1 MVRSQA
7 GEPRHDAR
15 QQREAARG
23 NEDSNRCNEKT
34 ADDASDSRSTA
45 EPTQD
50 SLQRSGTVISYGCQ
64 GQEGECEADAVER
77 QQLRSASRVASSG
90 RDSEDRP
97 KDDTFSGCPGDG
109 EGGAEQE
116 AAEVTAAQDRC
127 RCAHAVELR
136 NAQKASKVQAANSHC
151 NTHWDLQDRQE
162 SPGGAT
168 DVARTNAEGDED
180 HAKASGEEEGVT
192 HA

>member
-15 QQREAARG
+15 QQREAASG

-34 ADDASDSRSTA
+34 ADDASDSRSTS

-50 SLQRSGTVISYGCQ
+50 SLQRSGAAISYGCQ
-64 GQEGECEADAVER
+64 GQEGECETDAVER
-77 QQLRSASRVASSG
+77 QQQRSASRVASSG

-97 KDDTFSGCPGDG
+97 KDDTDAGCPGDG

-116 AAEVTAAQDRC
+116 AAEVAAAEDWC
-127 RCAHAVELR
+127 RCTHAVELR
-136 NAQKASKVQAANSHC
+136 DAQKTSKVQAANRHG

-168 DVARTNAEGDED
+168 DVAGANAEGDKD
-180 HAKASGEEEGVT
+180 HAKPSGEEKRVT

>member
-7 GEPRHDAR
+7 REPRHDAR
-15 QQREAARG
+15 KQREAASC

-34 ADDASDSRSTA
+34 ADDASDARSAA
-45 EPTQD
+45 ESTQD
-50 SLQRSGTVISYGCQ
+50 SLQRSGAAISHSCQ

-77 QQLRSASRVASSG
+77 QQQRSASRVASSG

-97 KDDTFSGCPGDG
+97 KDDTDAGGPGDS
-109 EGGAEQE
+109 EGGTEQE
-116 AAEVTAAQDRC
+116 AAEVATAQDWR
-127 RCAHAVELR
+127 RCAHTVELR
-136 NAQKASKVQAANSHC
+136 NAQKTSKVQAANRHG
-151 NTHWDLQDRQE
+151 NADWDLQDRQE

-168 DVARTNAEGDED
+168 DVARANAEGDED